1 MKKHLKRKNLRF
13 IAISG
18 WLILLTATTNYAQE
32 KEIIVDRIIVKVDNY
47 IVLKSDLERTYLEYL
62 SQGEVNSGSLRC
74 KALENLVINKMLVAK
89 AEIDSIVVS
98 DGAVQNNLDQRMSYM
113 ISQIGSPKEI
123 EAYYGKSLEQIEAE
137 LFDQVKEQQIIE
149 EMQRTITADIKV
161 TPSEV
166 KQFFNSIP
174 NDSLPYFSTEVEVG
188 QLVMKPEPGQEQRAK
203 VERQLL
209 EIRGQILRGSA
220 KFENLAKLYSED
232 PGSGSRGGELPFYK
246 RGELAPEF
254 EESAMTMEV
263 GELSMPIKT
272 DFGYHLIELQERR
285 GNTFKTRHILITPKP
300 SVDDIANAALKLDSI
315 RNLILDSVMD
325 FRSAAKEFSAD
336 NETAMNGGFFSGQDG
351 STRVSVEVL
360 DPNIFFTVDTMKIGA
375 ITEPLKFSMPDGST
389 AFRLIY
395 YLQRVPPHQANL
407 KDDYQKLAQYA
418 LNEKKGRLLDEWF
431 KRAKDEVYVD
441 LDPSYNYCNILK

>member
-1 MKKHLKRKNLRF
+1 M
-13 IAISG
+13 
-18 WLILLTATTNYAQE
+18 
-32 KEIIVDRIIVKVDNY
+32 
-47 IVLKSDLERTYLEYL
+47 
-62 SQGEVNSGSLRC
+62 
-74 KALENLVINKMLVAK
+74 
-89 AEIDSIVVS
+89 
-98 DGAVQNNLDQRMSYM
+98 
-113 ISQIGSPKEI
+113 
-123 EAYYGKSLEQIEAE
+123 
-137 LFDQVKEQQIIE
+137 
-149 EMQRTITADIKV
+149 
-161 TPSEV
+161 
-166 KQFFNSIP
+166 
-174 NDSLPYFSTEVEVG
+174 
-188 QLVMKPEPGQEQRAK
+188 
-203 VERQLL
+203 
-209 EIRGQILRGSA
+209 
-220 KFENLAKLYSED
+220 
-232 PGSGSRGGELPFYK
+232 
-246 RGELAPEF
+246 
-254 EESAMTMEV
+254 
-263 GELSMPIKT
+263 
-272 DFGYHLIELQERR
+272 
-285 GNTFKTRHILITPKP
+285 
-300 SVDDIANAALKLDSI
+300 DDIANAALKLDSI